1 MTTLR
6 KIILLKREAGD
17 KRIARKI
24 SPSEGLEYLV
34 ENDFCNPHQLVRD
47 ERKKKLRKNFFEKLL
62 GQTEVYLVNTVKPP
76 LETHRAIAK
85 LIKA

>member
-1 MTTLR
+1 
-6 KIILLKREAGD
+6 
-17 KRIARKI
+17 
-24 SPSEGLEYLV
+24 LEYLV
-34 ENDFCNPHQLVRD
+34 KNDFCNPHQLVRD
-47 ERKKKLRKNFFEKLL
+47 ERKRKLRTRFFERLL